1 MEFFLPSLIILILA
15 GITSFA
21 LIPRLSPIVI
31 LVLSLALLSFG
42 MYHHYKLFAAEYR
55 QSTWQEQLKFY
66 GPGIAIGGLVIF
78 ILIFVVS
85 LFSKGEVP
93 VPNMPTV
100 TPASTANNITTPL
113 STVFNTVTNAAN
125 SVINSASDITDT
137 ISNTATN
144 AFNKVTNTVNN
155 TLKNTRNNAGVAAG
169 NIRPSFFNKV

>member
-21 LIPRLSPIVI
+21 LIPRLSPVI
-31 LVLSLALLSFG
+31 ILILSLALLTFG

-66 GPGIAIGGLVIF
+66 APGIAIGGLVLF

-85 LFSKGEVP
+85 LFRKGEVP
-93 VPNMPTV
+93 IPNMPTV
-100 TPASTANNITTPL
+100 TPASTANNMTAPL
-113 STVFNTVTNAAN
+113 STVINTVTTAAN
-125 SVINSASDITDT
+125 NVINSASDITET
-137 ISNTATN
+137 ISNSATN
-144 AFNKVTNTVNN
+144 AINKVTNTVNN
-155 TLKNTRNNAGVAAG
+155 TLKNTGRNAGAAAG